1 MFSYSFISN
10 NKDFEKLA
18 ASQKRIAIYG
28 TGEFATNILTKLS
41 EHGLKIEGFIDYEL
55 DPSNKIG
62 AIFCGYKVYNII
74 DAESVIDVVLI
85 GHPDNELIL
94 RRLSKDIHFNKPV
107 ISIIDDTSGTD
118 AKNNDDVYESDMFYV
133 EDRFIISRKF
143 AEQAILSEIEKFN
156 IDTRII
162 EEIYEIVKPY
172 TFCGRYS
179 VYMTVLSVINA
190 VRKNQ
195 KGVFLELGVYKGGSS
210 LAALLT
216 QKMLFGKVII
226 PVWMLDSFRYFSE
239 ATLEDGELY
248 GIDPDLDK
256 FYPPT
261 GSDICYVNDVIK
273 TVEFFGFKEGE
284 YVVRQGWF
292 EDTLSGVVE
301 ELKDVGISILRLD
314 NDLYKS
320 TQLCLDMMMPS
331 VIDDGIVLID
341 DYHFYAGCAL
351 AIHEYLGQ
359 NKLSYRIYNINDLA
373 YFYKTNASVLIEE
386 NLRLLEI

>member
-1 MFSYSFISN
+1 MFSYSFINN

-18 ASQKRIAIYG
+18 ASKKRIAIYG
-28 TGEFATNILTKLS
+28 TGEYASNILKKIS
-41 EHGLKIEGFIDYEL
+41 EYGLKIEGFIDYEL
-55 DPSNKIG
+55 DPNNMIG
-62 AIFCGYKVYNII
+62 TILCGHKVYNII
-74 DAESVIDVVLI
+74 DVESVIDVVLI

-94 RRLSKDIHFNKPV
+94 RRLSRNIHFNKTV
-107 ISIIDDTSGTD
+107 ISILDNTSGTD
-118 AKNNDDVYESDMFYV
+118 AENNDDVNNSGMFYV
-133 EDRFIISRKF
+133 EDRFIITRKF
-143 AEQAILSEIEKFN
+143 AEQAILSEMKKFN
-156 IDTRII
+156 IDTRVI

-172 TFCGRYS
+172 TFCGKYS
-179 VYMTVLSVINA
+179 VYMTALSVINA

-195 KGVFLELGVYKGGSS
+195 KGVFLELGVYKGGSA
-210 LAALLT
+210 LTALLT

-226 PVWMLDSFRYFSE
+226 PVWMLDSFRYFPE
-239 ATLEDGELY
+239 ATQEDGELY
-248 GIDPDLDK
+248 GIDVDLDK

-261 GSDICYVNDVIK
+261 GSDICYVDDVIK

-292 EDTLSGVVE
+292 EDTLPGVVE

-320 TQLCLDMMMPS
+320 TKLCLDMMLPV

-351 AIHEYLGQ
+351 AIHEYLG
-359 NKLSYRIYNINDLA
+359 NSKLSYRIYNINDLA